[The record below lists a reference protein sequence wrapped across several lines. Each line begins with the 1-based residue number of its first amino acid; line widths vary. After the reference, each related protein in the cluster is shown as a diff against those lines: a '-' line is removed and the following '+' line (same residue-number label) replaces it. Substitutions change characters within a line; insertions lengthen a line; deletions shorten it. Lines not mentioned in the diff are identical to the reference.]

1 MPTSSALRCTV
12 GSHRALDGL
21 GSSVASVDDGYY
33 EMHPRL
39 MWVDIQSHSIVHASR
54 IDSPLLASK
63 LLPMKSVVSRVS
75 SRSSCSTGECPFN
88 YNLKHGAN
96 SADEYFSLSNE
107 ASSHVFQGESSYKNA
122 RVLRMTCIESGSYV
136 LQFSSHYANVSNP
149 LTIYGR
155 YSMYDK
161 TYSYADNGKEVRFSC

>member
-1 MPTSSALRCTV
+1 M
-12 GSHRALDGL
+12 
-21 GSSVASVDDGYY
+21 ASVDDGYY

-39 MWVDIQSHSIVHASR
+39 MWVDIHSHSIVHASR

-63 LLPMKSVVSRVS
+63 LLPLKSVVSYVIS
-75 SRSSCSTGECPFN
+75 GWGCSTGECPFN

-96 SADEYFSLSNE
+96 PEDEYISLSKDS
-107 ASSHVFQGESSYKNA
+107 SSHIYQGESSYKNA

-161 TYSYADNGKEVRFSC
+161 TYSYADNGKEVSFSC

>member
-1 MPTSSALRCTV
+1 M
-12 GSHRALDGL
+12 
-21 GSSVASVDDGYY
+21 ASVDDGYY

-39 MWVDIQSHSIVHASR
+39 MWVDVHSHSIVHASR

-63 LLPMKSVVSRVS
+63 LLPMKSVVSYVS

-96 SADEYFSLSNE
+96 SADEYLFLSNE

-149 LTIYGR
+149 LVVCGF
-155 YSMYDK
+155 SGVYDK
-161 TYSYADNGKEVRFSC
+161 TYSYADNGKEVSFSC

>member
-1 MPTSSALRCTV
+1 M
-12 GSHRALDGL
+12 
-21 GSSVASVDDGYY
+21 ASVDDGYY
-33 EMHPRL
+33 EMHPRV
-39 MWVDIQSHSIVHASR
+39 MWVDVQSHSIIHASP
-54 IDSPLLASK
+54 IDSPLLASI
-63 LLPMKSVVSRVS
+63 LLPMKSVVSYVS

-107 ASSHVFQGESSYKNA
+107 ASSHIFQGESTHENV

-149 LTIYGR
+149 LIVYGT
-155 YSMYDK
+155 YSLSDK
-161 TYSYADNGKEVRFSC
+161 TYSYADNGKEVCFFC

>member
-1 MPTSSALRCTV
+1 MPTSSALRYTV
-12 GSHRALDGL
+12 GSPRALDGL

-39 MWVDIQSHSIVHASR
+39 MWVDVHSHSIVHASH

-63 LLPMKSVVSRVS
+63 LLPMKSVVSYVVTGWG
-75 SRSSCSTGECPFN
+75 CSTGECPFN

-136 LQFSSHYANVSNP
+136 LQFSSHYANVSSP
-149 LTIYGR
+149 LIVYGT

>member
-1 MPTSSALRCTV
+1 M
-12 GSHRALDGL
+12 
-21 GSSVASVDDGYY
+21 ASVDDGYY
-33 EMHPRL
+33 EMHPRV
-39 MWVDIQSHSIVHASR
+39 MWVDVQSHSIVHASR

-63 LLPMKSVVSRVS
+63 LLPLKSVVSYVS
-75 SRSSCSTGECPFN
+75 SRSSCSAGYCPFN

-96 SADEYFSLSNE
+96 PADEYFSLSNE
-107 ASSHVFQGESSYKNA
+107 ASSHIFQGESAHENV

-136 LQFSSHYANVSNP
+136 LQFSSHYANVSSP
-149 LTIYGR
+149 LIVYGT

>member
-1 MPTSSALRCTV
+1 M
-12 GSHRALDGL
+12 
-21 GSSVASVDDGYY
+21 DDGYY
-33 EMHPRL
+33 EMHPRV
-39 MWVDIQSHSIVHASR
+39 MWVDVQSHSIVYASR
-54 IDSPLLASK
+54 IGSPVLAFK
-63 LLPMKSVVSRVS
+63 HLPLKSVVSYVS

-107 ASSHVFQGESSYKNA
+107 ASSHVFQDESSYKNA

-149 LTIYGR
+149 LIV
-155 YSMYDK
+155 YSTYSLSDK
-161 TYSYADNGKEVRFSC
+161 TYSYADNGKEVRFC